1 MVSNESN
8 KRLARSLYSYAR
20 TRAPHN
26 SPPMVIFHCSR
37 YLLYIELYEPNH
49 EQNSET
55 PYPCLAANYFPQIFS
70 SLTFS
75 FRDETRVSDN
85 FVALPITF
93 NRVYNCIIRGYPCRA
108 LEEERCVTGGGEQ
121 GSDPNQLSVN
131 CANKPCSFR
140 NPLLRGKIHPSHP
153 MNNRSLKRGGQHSN
167 DRKQTFD
174 PPFKPFLSVRST
186 LYNLR
191 KQSFFLFVS
200 SFTEKYPVSTSLS
213 WTLENSE
220 KRNDGKK

>member
-1 MVSNESN
+1 MNRTKGWPDLFIVTPGHVPHIIHH
-8 KRLARSLYSYAR
+8 RWLYSIVAATYYI
-20 TRAPHN
+20 
-26 SPPMVIFHCSR
+26 SSR
-37 YLLYIELYEPNH
+37 IINEPNH
-49 EQNSET
+49 EQNGET
-55 PYPCLAANYFPQIFS
+55 PYPRLAANYFPQIFS

-75 FRDETRVSDN
+75 FKDETRVSDN

-153 MNNRSLKRGGQHSN
+153 MNNRSLKRGGQHSKIVN
-167 DRKQTFD
+167 KLLIL
-174 PPFKPFLSVRST
+174 PLNLSSLFVQ
-186 LYNLR
+186 LCIIYANNL
-191 KQSFFLFVS
+191 SFFLFPLLPKNIQCPPPS
-200 SFTEKYPVSTSLS
+200 P
-213 WTLENSE
+213 
-220 KRNDGKK
+220 GH